1 MLFKRLIP
9 CLALLALL
17 AGCATQVVEPPKPA
31 PPPMPTIAAL
41 MSDAEIAIKAGQPEH
56 AIGILKRATVAYP
69 GDKTPWLRMAQV
81 QFECQDYGAAI
92 SSAQQVIELDPD
104 DILAHSLLA
113 VSGLRVSSKA
123 LADLT
128 TKNKLTGTVRA
139 EAQDLARLLRAS
151 IGGDIIVP
159 NTRNRG
165 HTNTTM
171 RGAPQQTLAPASTVN
186 RDNPFESLK

>member
-9 CLALLALL
+9 CLAIVALL
-17 AGCATQVVEPPKPA
+17 AGCATKVIEPPKP
-31 PPPMPTIAAL
+31 PPPKPTIAS
-41 MSDAEIAIKAGQPEH
+41 MMTDAEVAIKAGQPDH
-56 AIGILKRATVAYP
+56 AITLLKSATLTYP

-81 QFECQDYGAAI
+81 QFDCQDYGAAI
-92 SSAQQVIELDPD
+92 TSAQQVIELDPD

-128 TKNKLTGTVRA
+128 LKNNLTGTVRA
-139 EAQDLARLLRAS
+139 EAQDLAKLLRAS

-159 NTRNRG
+159 NTKNRG
-165 HTNTTM
+165 HKNTAM
-171 RGAPQQTLAPASTVN
+171 KEPPQQSLAPPSTVG

>member
-1 MLFKRLIP
+1 MLFKRLISS
-9 CLALLALL
+9 LACAAFL
-17 AGCATQVVEPPKPA
+17 AGCATQVIEAPKPLPKPA
-31 PPPMPTIAAL
+31 LSSL
-41 MSDAEIAIKAGQPEH
+41 MTDAELAINATQPEL
-56 AIGILKRATVAYP
+56 AITILKSAANAYP

-81 QFECQDYGAAI
+81 QFDCQDYGAAI
-92 SSAQQVIELDPD
+92 TSAQQVIELDPD

-128 TKNKLTGTVRA
+128 QKNNLSGTVRA
-139 EAQDLARLLRAS
+139 EAQDLAKLLRAS

-159 NTRNRG
+159 ITKNRG
-165 HTNTTM
+165 HKQAAM
-171 RGAPQQTLAPASTVN
+171 KEAPRQTLASPAAAS